1 MSNIDEAPQL
11 RESMEEFQCC
21 GLTVPKLSMIV
32 GGIFEVWGIAA
43 YVISDMVSITA
54 MIPTYSGTP
63 ILLMGFLSEKM
74 PEKRKLVIHIAVV
87 FGLLSELGGTRLFT
101 SLGGDYGLA
110 FFSLLMRLSLGGL
123 YSSGRVKSFVHE
135 RKMSDS
141 DE

>member
-32 GGIFEVWGIAA
+32 GGIFTVWGIAA

-54 MIPTYSGTP
+54 MIPTFMGAP

-74 PEKRKLVIHIAVV
+74 PEKRKLFMHIAVV
-87 FGLLSELGGTRLFT
+87 FGLLSALGGTRLFT
-101 SLGGDYGLA
+101 KRGGD
-110 FFSLLMRLSLGGL
+110 
-123 YSSGRVKSFVHE
+123 
-135 RKMSDS
+135 
-141 DE
+141 